1 MGRMTP
7 ADAIGRTC
15 AEPRCPQ
22 AHPERSHAA
31 VYRVDATSDT
41 GEVRRRD
48 LCMAAA
54 PAAAARIQ
62 HPFPPGPWK

>member
-7 ADAIGRTC
+7 ADADGRTC
-15 AEPRCPQ
+15 HEPGCHGGTYGS
-22 AHPERSHAA
+22 HPA
-31 VYRVDATSDT
+31 VYRAEATSDT

-48 LCMAAA
+48 FCLAAA
-54 PAAAARIQ
+54 PVVAHRIA